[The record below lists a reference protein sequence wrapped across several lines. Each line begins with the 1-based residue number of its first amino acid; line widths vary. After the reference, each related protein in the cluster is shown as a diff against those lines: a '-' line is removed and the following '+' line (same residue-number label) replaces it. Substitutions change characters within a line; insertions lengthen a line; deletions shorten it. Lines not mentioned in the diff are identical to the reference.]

1 LWPQHRKHDILRHR
15 KTKREKFFE
24 KLRENP
30 EAFLRLLRDHL
41 GIKLK
46 LEGDW
51 GKWDIEEQ
59 ILLSTFDTPDITEVY
74 VRSGNA
80 TGKSLTAGAIGNAWL
95 FCRQPSK
102 VVYLSTKKEQAKAQA
117 WSEFLGIYS
126 RIYNWCRRNGIFV
139 PEPMVERIDFR
150 YDWWARVYAGQVR
163 GEKSRSIGWSGFH
176 APYAIFIIDE
186 APGLPN
192 NVYEMVTGNITGRH
206 NLVLAQGNPLSR
218 GSDGYDWWYL
228 GQQEPVPSHRKVF
241 VISAKSSPNYLSGE
255 ELIPG
260 LASREWVERIEADPR
275 TRPGTPYHDA
285 HIRGEFPTG
294 TEWGLIPW
302 GDIQKAADKSHA
314 WQECIE
320 NLGYESWREI
330 MSDLGRDEAIRLIE
344 AQEADV
350 LLPDF
355 NRLAIGVDVADAGG
369 NLSIITVLAGDKVL
383 EQRVVDGKASVAVP
397 PAVEETLRDYETWT
411 VGIDK
416 PGVGA
421 GPAALL
427 IERGIEVLEY
437 KGGIPVEDSDERQE
451 YADLNAEMAWRLR
464 QKFIDGEIEIPDD
477 NALKQQLASI
487 QWQYTAGSKVKVP
500 KPRKS
505 PDRFDS
511 LRIALWVQQF
521 GDYSIDITSDQLP
534 RYSGQFGSLE
544 DW

>member
-1 LWPQHRKHDILRHR
+1 V
-15 KTKREKFFE
+15 
-24 KLRENP
+24 
-30 EAFLRLLRDHL
+30 
-41 GIKLK
+41 G
-46 LEGDW
+46 EG
-51 GKWDIEEQ
+51 
-59 ILLSTFDTPDITEVY
+59 LS
-74 VRSGNA
+74 
-80 TGKSLTAGAIGNAWL
+80 
-95 FCRQPSK
+95 
-102 VVYLSTKKEQAKAQA
+102 
-117 WSEFLGIYS
+117 
-126 RIYNWCRRNGIFV
+126 
-139 PEPMVERIDFR
+139 
-150 YDWWARVYAGQVR
+150 
-163 GEKSRSIGWSGFH
+163 
-176 APYAIFIIDE
+176 
-186 APGLPN
+186 N

-320 NLGYESWREI
+320 NLGYGSWREM

-416 PGVGA
+416 PGVGS
-421 GPAALL
+421 GPVALL

-451 YADLNAEMAWRLR
+451 YADLNAEMGWRLR

-477 NALKQQLASI
+477 NALKQ
-487 QWQYTAGSKVKVP
+487 G
-500 KPRKS
+500 
-505 PDRFDS
+505 
-511 LRIALWVQQF
+511 
-521 GDYSIDITSDQLP
+521 
-534 RYSGQFGSLE
+534 
-544 DW
+544 